1 MRVLDIAAGT
11 IVDGPGLRTS
21 IYFAGC
27 DHRCPGCH
35 NPQSWAFDGGNEI
48 SIDQLMAEIE
58 ENDFDVTLTGGDP
71 LYQID
76 EILPLCQRIHDLGKN
91 IWLYTGYTV
100 EQIMADPSLRRIIKA
115 VDVIVDGPFILAQ
128 RDISLQF
135 RGSGN
140 QRIIH
145 TADYVG
151 QTD

>member
-1 MRVLDIAAGT
+1 M
-11 IVDGPGLRTS
+11 
-21 IYFAGC
+21 
-27 DHRCPGCH
+27 
-35 NPQSWAFDGGNEI
+35 
-48 SIDQLMAEIE
+48 SIDELMAEIE
-58 ENDFDVTLTGGDP
+58 ENDFNVTLTGGDP

-76 EILPLCQRIHDLGKN
+76 EILPLCQRIHALGKN
-91 IWLYTGYTV
+91 IWLYTGYTI

-135 RGSGN
+135 RGSAN

-151 QTD
+151 QLD